1 MNHIKNVIVGFWRLL
16 QGMYIS
22 MLNFLRPK
30 VTERYPE
37 NRGKKIYFERFRGML
52 VMPHNAKNEHKCTA
66 CGICQM
72 NCPNGTIKVVS
83 KQEMNEDTGKPSRVL
98 DVYYYDLGTCIYC
111 ALCTQTC
118 PQKAIEWNNNFEH
131 AVFERA
137 ALVKKLNKDGSRLE
151 PKPAVPKPAA
161 TPAGAPAPAE
171 TADSAPTPLSATTV

>member
-151 PKPAVPKPAA
+151 PKPAVPKPA

-171 TADSAPTPLSATTV
+171 TADSAQTPLSATTV